1 MHSDQS
7 KPAQPTAADAPA
19 KLTALTVPTSAVP
32 LELLRKYSSPK
43 PLRDRPEHPSQ
54 PKS

>member
-1 MHSDQS
+1 MMPQDQHKPTHSTS
-7 KPAQPTAADAPA
+7 ANVQP

-43 PLRDRPEHPSQ
+43 PLLKPQPPSK
-54 PKS
+54 P